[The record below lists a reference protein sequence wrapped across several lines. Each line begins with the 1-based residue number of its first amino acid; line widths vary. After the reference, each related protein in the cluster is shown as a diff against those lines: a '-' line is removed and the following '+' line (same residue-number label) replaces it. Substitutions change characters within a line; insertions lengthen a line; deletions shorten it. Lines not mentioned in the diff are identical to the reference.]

1 MITLGWRWALFA
13 LGRSAAL
20 IDELT
25 SVFQGN
31 ARTEVNTDHEFRP
44 FEW

>member
-13 LGRSAAL
+13 LGRSGAL

-25 SVFQGN
+25 SAFLGN
-31 ARTEVNTDHEFRP
+31 ARLRANATAMSS
-44 FEW
+44 